1 MPQARHASIP
11 MPRSLRDLPKCE
23 LHIHLEGAM
32 RSSTLSELCAK
43 HSIDVP
49 EDTRGKM
56 YDNFDAFAC
65 AYRAACECLRE
76 RDDVFRVV
84 REHLEDAVAAGCAW
98 VEVAPSLLLWCQR
111 FDGLEATVLLL
122 LEAAAAAED
131 AVGGKAACA
140 YIFSAERH
148 EPPENAVAMAT
159 VVGALVASGRH
170 MIHGRAGIVGF
181 GLHSAEPGNPPAPF
195 AEAFRIAAAAG
206 LASFPHAGELARAT
220 DPNPSPNPNPNPKPN
235 PDPDPDPNPDPL
247 PGELAP
253 GDGISGADSVR
264 SAIDDLGARRI
275 GHGVLCHCDATL
287 VARLAREDICL
298 DCCPSSNV
306 LLKSVP
312 SIEECLELHSP

>member
-1 MPQARHASIP
+1 

-23 LHIHLEGAM
+23 LHVHLEGAM
-32 RSSTLSELCAK
+32 RIGTLSDLCAK
-43 HSIDVP
+43 HGVDVP

-56 YDNFDAFAC
+56 YDNFDAFAS

-84 REHLEDAVAAGCAW
+84 REHLEDAVEDGCAW

-111 FDGLEATVLLL
+111 FDGLEATILLL

-131 AVGGKAACA
+131 AVCGKAACA

-159 VVGALVASGRH
+159 VVGAVVASGRH
-170 MIHGRAGIVGF
+170 LIHGRAGIVGF

-195 AEAFRIAAAAG
+195 ADAFRIAAAAG
-206 LASFPHAGELARAT
+206 LSSFPHAGELA
-220 DPNPSPNPNPNPKPN
+220 
-235 PDPDPDPNPDPL
+235 
-247 PGELAP
+247 PG
-253 GDGISGADSVR
+253 GGISGADSVR

-275 GHGVLCHCDATL
+275 GHGVLCHCDAPL

-312 SIEECLELHSP
+312 SMEERP